1 MFSSLRRFDIVPVL
15 LRQRRLTLEDNHFTT
30 WSIMRRHNLLLS
42 GWPFKLETVKL
53 RQLTDWLLL
62 ILHRVIG
69 LTDWVGGEP
78 NSPVCLL
85 ARLCRYET
93 LLFLQWR
100 RRGGRSG
107 GKVTGE
113 RLEKY
118 WRERERRGRSVEEV
132 WQQVWI
138 VLQDIHIELIR
149 RRHRHIDW
157 DRQSAHPLTPP
168 TPALTVRR
176 YSDGNWAVRGCRLH
190 PSIVVMAGLLPVCIS
205 GQAR

>member
-15 LRQRRLTLEDNHFTT
+15 LRQRSLTLEDNHFTT

-53 RQLTDWLLL
+53 RQLTDWLTDWLLL

-107 GKVTGE
+107 GKGTGE

-118 WRERERRGRSVEEV
+118 WREREREEREECWGGV
-132 WQQVWI
+132 AAGV
-138 VLQDIHIELIR
+138 DIIAGHS
-149 RRHRHIDW
+149 HRAHQTPSPPYW
-157 DRQSAHPLTPP
+157 LRQAVSSPSHS
-168 TPALTVRR
+168 
-176 YSDGNWAVRGCRLH
+176 SD
-190 PSIVVMAGLLPVCIS
+190 S
-205 GQAR
+205 GSDCTEILWR